1 MTPCDRHD
9 RLRLLVMQAQRLFIA
24 RFLAAGLLLACASGQ
39 VFAQTPLP
47 PRGDTSVHDAA
58 DVLSVAQEAELERL
72 NRELFDKTRVAIVVL
87 TVPQLRNET
96 IEQLALRAATE
107 WGAGT
112 AQDDRGIVVAFALRD
127 RRIRVETG
135 YGVEGFLPDGRVG
148 EVIDSAVGFLRADQ
162 FGEGLV
168 RIDAALVGI
177 AAEEFKVVIDGAAP
191 PRRRRPPEAQ
201 LSPLTIVLL
210 FIALVVVMRMLRGS
224 VVSGRRG
231 YRGGW
236 GGPFVG
242 GGGFGGGGFGGGG
255 FGGGSGFGGFGGG
268 GFGGGGA
275 SRGF

>member
-1 MTPCDRHD
+1 MQLP
-9 RLRLLVMQAQRLFIA
+9 RLLIA
-24 RFLAAGLLLACASGQ
+24 RFLTVGLLLVSAFGLA
-39 VFAQTPLP
+39 FAQTPLP
-47 PRGDTSVHDAA
+47 PRGDKSVHDAA
-58 DVLSVAQEAELERL
+58 DVLSIAEEAELERL

-96 IEQLALRAATE
+96 IEQLALRAGTE

-112 AQDDRGIVVAFALRD
+112 ARDDRGIVVAFALRD

-148 EVIDSAVGFLRADQ
+148 EVVDSALGLLRADQ
-162 FGEGLV
+162 FGPGLV
-168 RIDAALVGI
+168 RINTALVGI
-177 AAEEFKVVIDGAAP
+177 AAEEFKVVIDGAAA
-191 PRRRRPPEAQ
+191 PRRRRPPEAR
-201 LSPLTIVLL
+201 LSPLTILLL
-210 FIALVVVMRMLRGS
+210 FIAFVVVMRMVGGS
-224 VVSGRRG
+224 VVSSRRG